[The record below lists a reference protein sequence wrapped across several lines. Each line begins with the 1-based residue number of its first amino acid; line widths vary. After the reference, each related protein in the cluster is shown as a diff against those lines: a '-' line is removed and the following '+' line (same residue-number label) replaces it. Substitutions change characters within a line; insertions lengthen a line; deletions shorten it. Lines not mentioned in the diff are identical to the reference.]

1 MKNINAYCEDEFYSS
16 FLENPIYAEI
26 QKDYD
31 KVFWGK
37 NRTDWKL
44 WDMTPRELLGGIR
57 STEFDMTSLYYMSFL
72 LEKNPDII
80 YDLGCGWNIFKKYIR
95 KIHGI
100 DACSLSADSREI
112 IDDKWLF
119 DRKGTLDSVMSI
131 CALHSIPLELIKKR
145 VIDFASL
152 LQTGGRGY
160 LSLNLQR
167 MIERSTVDEFKN
179 VDFDFDEY
187 VRNELEDIPFKYLVF
202 DVDFSYGKDTG
213 IDGNI
218 RLVIEN

>member
-1 MKNINAYCEDEFYSS
+1 MKNINAYCEDKFYSS

-44 WDMTPRELLGGIR
+44 WDMTPRQLLGETR

-72 LEKNPDII
+72 LEKNPDTI

-95 KIHGI
+95 KIYGI
-100 DACSLSADSREI
+100 DPHSMYADSRET
-112 IDDKWLF
+112 IDDKWLSA
-119 DRKGTLDSVMSI
+119 RKGTLNSVMSI
-131 CALHSIPLELIKKR
+131 CALHFTPLEAMKKR
-145 VIDFASL
+145 VVNFASL

-179 VDFDFDEY
+179 SDFDFDGY

-218 RLVIEN
+218 RLVVEK